1 MKEEIN
7 TDDFVEKDK
16 KFFTKVEF
24 KSLITMLMIGFII
37 NYFNNIYGS
46 FFLFGASI
54 WIVIFKIFNTLEN
67 EKSNKK

>member
-37 NYFNNIYGS
+37 GYFNNIYGS

-54 WIVIFKIFNTLEN
+54 WIVIFNIFNTLEN